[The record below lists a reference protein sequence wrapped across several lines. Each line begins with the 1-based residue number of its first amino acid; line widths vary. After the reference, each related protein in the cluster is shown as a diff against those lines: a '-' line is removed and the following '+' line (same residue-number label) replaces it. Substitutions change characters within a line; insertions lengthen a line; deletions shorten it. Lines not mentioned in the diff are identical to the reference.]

1 MFAEIALP
9 LNVSQTFTYR
19 LPEHM
24 AEAARPGSRVIVP
37 FGKKL
42 QSAFI
47 VGIHEDIDDELRGA
61 IKDVEELID
70 ETPVVN
76 GDILELTRWMADYYY
91 APWGECLRSALP
103 AGTLAATE
111 KLITITDAGR
121 TAAADPGTGGTAA
134 ADLGAGRSGS
144 GPGASRRT
152 TKDAT
157 LELLAKSGT
166 MSSRDLEQQA
176 PKLGTKPAA
185 IPALMRRLER
195 AGYVRITQRVGESR
209 LRPRL
214 QNVVR
219 LVGKRDAS
227 GGASSW
233 SGGTASGNGGGIQD
247 GLISEPDAR
256 SVAPDERVSAGK
268 GRARRGRQKDEQKRL
283 TEQQQR
289 VVDQLAYQGGPVP
302 LSELL
307 EAAGT
312 SVSAVRTLEKR
323 GIVEVYAREV
333 RRDPLGHLEAPPEP
347 KQIRLTEDQQ
357 AALDSIVQKMS
368 ERQYSTFLLHGVT
381 GSGKTEIYI
390 RAMAEALRQ
399 GRTALMLIPEISLT
413 PVFSRR
419 LRSHFGSQLA
429 ILHSSL
435 SEGERVDEW
444 RRIKDGDA
452 RVVIGTR
459 SAVFAPLQDLGLVV
473 VDEEHDT
480 SYKQDESPRYS
491 GRDTA
496 IMRASNAGAVVVLGS
511 ATPSLESFHNGHTGK
526 YAYLKLESRYGRRG
540 LAEVEAVDMR
550 EVFRR
555 HGKQQIFSDELR
567 EAIGAAHSRGEQ
579 VMILLN
585 RRGFSAFLI
594 CRTCGLSIK
603 CQNCDVTLTFHR
615 YNLSLQCHYCNY
627 IRPVPKNCPACD
639 GKYVHYVGE
648 GTEQIEARLREMF
661 PAMRV
666 ARLDRDTTRRRGSFE
681 HILMEFAAGAIDLLV
696 GTQMIA
702 KGHDFHN
709 VTLVG
714 VISVDA
720 GLAMPDFRSAE
731 RTFQLLTQVAGRA
744 GRGDRPGKVIIQT
757 YHPEH
762 YAVVCAR
769 AQDYEGFYQREINF
783 RRMMNYPPFCALVNI
798 LVHDKQATKAHG
810 AADRLA
816 GELRQAAQDPGMIR
830 VLGPAPAPL
839 SRLRNEYRFQVLIKA
854 RSRRNA
860 REALDIAMDR
870 TLKAGINQYSIS
882 IEVDPINL
890 M

>member
-42 QSAFI
+42 QAAFI
-47 VGIHEDIDDELRGA
+47 VRIHEDIDDELRGA
-61 IKDVEELID
+61 IKEVAELID

-76 GDILELTRWMADYYY
+76 GDILELTKWMADYYY

-111 KLITITDAGR
+111 KLVTITDAGR
-121 TAAADPGTGGTAA
+121 TAAADPGTGRTAA
-134 ADLGAGRSGS
+134 AGL
-144 GPGASRRT
+144 GASRRT
-152 TKDAT
+152 TKDAA
-157 LELLAKSGT
+157 LELLSKSGT
-166 MSSRDLEQQA
+166 MSSRELEQQA

-185 IPALMRRLER
+185 IQALMRRLER

-219 LVGKRDAS
+219 LAGKRDAG
-227 GGASSW
+227 GGAN
-233 SGGTASGNGGGIQD
+233 SGNGGAIQN
-247 GLISEPDAR
+247 GLISEPDSD
-256 SVAPDERVSAGK
+256 SVAPDERGSGGK
-268 GRARRGRQKDEQKRL
+268 GRARRGRQKDEPKRL

-289 VVDQLAYQGGPVP
+289 VVDQLAYHGGAVP

-333 RRDPLGHLEAPPEP
+333 RRDPLGHLEVPPEP
-347 KQIRLTEDQQ
+347 KSIHLTPDQET
-357 AALDSIVQKMS
+357 ALDAIVQKMG

-555 HGKQQIFSDELR
+555 HGKQQIFSDELK

-639 GKYVHYVGE
+639 GQYVHYVGE

-702 KGHDFHN
+702 KGHD
-709 VTLVG
+709 
-714 VISVDA
+714 
-720 GLAMPDFRSAE
+720 
-731 RTFQLLTQVAGRA
+731 
-744 GRGDRPGKVIIQT
+744 
-757 YHPEH
+757 
-762 YAVVCAR
+762 
-769 AQDYEGFYQREINF
+769 
-783 RRMMNYPPFCALVNI
+783 
-798 LVHDKQATKAHG
+798 
-810 AADRLA
+810 
-816 GELRQAAQDPGMIR
+816 
-830 VLGPAPAPL
+830 
-839 SRLRNEYRFQVLIKA
+839 
-854 RSRRNA
+854 
-860 REALDIAMDR
+860 
-870 TLKAGINQYSIS
+870 
-882 IEVDPINL
+882 
-890 M
+890 

>member
-1 MFAEIALP
+1 M
-9 LNVSQTFTYR
+9 
-19 LPEHM
+19 
-24 AEAARPGSRVIVP
+24 
-37 FGKKL
+37 K
-42 QSAFI
+42 
-47 VGIHEDIDDELRGA
+47 
-61 IKDVEELID
+61 
-70 ETPVVN
+70 
-76 GDILELTRWMADYYY
+76 GDA
-91 APWGECLRSALP
+91 
-103 AGTLAATE
+103 
-111 KLITITDAGR
+111 
-121 TAAADPGTGGTAA
+121 
-134 ADLGAGRSGS
+134 
-144 GPGASRRT
+144 
-152 TKDAT
+152 
-157 LELLAKSGT
+157 
-166 MSSRDLEQQA
+166 
-176 PKLGTKPAA
+176 
-185 IPALMRRLER
+185 
-195 AGYVRITQRVGESR
+195 
-209 LRPRL
+209 
-214 QNVVR
+214 
-219 LVGKRDAS
+219 
-227 GGASSW
+227 
-233 SGGTASGNGGGIQD
+233 
-247 GLISEPDAR
+247 
-256 SVAPDERVSAGK
+256 
-268 GRARRGRQKDEQKRL
+268 
-283 TEQQQR
+283 
-289 VVDQLAYQGGPVP
+289 VP
-302 LSELL
+302 LGELL

-333 RRDPLGHLEAPPEP
+333 RRDPLGHLEIPDEP
-347 KQIRLTEDQQ
+347 RQIRLTPDQQ
-357 AALDSIVQKMS
+357 GALDLIVQKID
-368 ERQYSTFLLHGVT
+368 EREYSTFLLHGVT

-419 LRSHFGSQLA
+419 LRSHFGSDLA
-429 ILHSSL
+429 ILHSNL

-444 RRIKDGDA
+444 RRIKDGNA

-459 SAVFAPLQDLGLVV
+459 SAVFAPLEDIGLVV

-480 SYKQDESPRYS
+480 SYKQEESPRYN

-496 IMRASNAGAVVVLGS
+496 VMRARAAGAVVVLGS
-511 ATPSLESFHNGHTGK
+511 ATPSMESFHNAHTGK
-526 YAYLKLESRYGRRG
+526 YAYIKLESRYGSRG

-555 HGKQQIFSDELR
+555 HGKQQIFSDGLK
-567 EAIGAAHSRGEQ
+567 EAIAAAHSRNEQ

-585 RRGFSAFLI
+585 RRGFSSFLI
-594 CRTCGLSIK
+594 CRSCGLAIK
-603 CQNCDVTLTFHR
+603 CQNCDVTLTFHK

-627 IRPVPKNCPACD
+627 IRPVPKTCPACD
-639 GKYVHYVGE
+639 GQYVHYVGE

-661 PAMRV
+661 PTMHV

-714 VISVDA
+714 VVSVDA

-744 GRGDRPGKVIIQT
+744 GRGARPGKVIIQT

-769 AQDYEGFYQREINF
+769 AQDYEGFYRREINF

-798 LVHDKQATKAHG
+798 LVHEKELIKAHG
-810 AADRLA
+810 AAERLA
-816 GELRQAAQDPGMIR
+816 NELRRAVQDQGLR

-839 SRLRNEYRFQVLIKA
+839 ARLRNEYRFQVLIKA
-854 RSRRNA
+854 RSRRAA

-870 TLKAGINQYSIS
+870 TLTAGFNPYSIS
-882 IEVDPINL
+882 VEVDPINL